1 MIFKNH
7 SILKATLKNQSKI
20 LKISLFLFS
29 IFYFISFLSFAQ
41 NKSEIIIEGQVLDSL
56 KNPVKNASVGI
67 LEEGKAVQTD
77 SLGNFILKSDAKE
90 LLNKEVTLAAQH
102 PEFRTF
108 RQKIVLKSYQKYVIQ
123 LSEYEE
129 LKAVE
134 ITGKLNNDD
143 REISK
148 IILDPTKLEHTPTG
162 TGEFSQILVT
172 LGLGIVSN
180 SELSSAYSV
189 RGGNYEENLIYVNGI
204 EIYRPFLVRSGQQE
218 GLSFVNLDL
227 VKKVE
232 FSAGGWQAKWG
243 DKLSSVLNVD
253 YKTPT
258 SFAGSASVGLLGGN
272 AHVEGANK
280 SKRFSYLA
288 GVRHKDLSYLL
299 GTLETKGEYQPR
311 FTDFQSLLGYKLGKL
326 DKDGNFVNKNKNTT
340 LSLLTAYSQNRY
352 RVYPSSRE
360 TTFGTFD
367 QQVRFFVDYTGE
379 ELMNYTTY
387 QTALRLTQKFS
398 QNFSMDFTLSGVD
411 TREREFVD
419 TEGAYRLSDV
429 NNDITSDN
437 FNKSTLIRGAASE
450 YFYARNSL
458 NAQIYSFKNR
468 SSWRLGNR
476 TMAEFGGEIKSEN
489 INDELYEYKVLD
501 SAGFADV
508 SYFVDTKTKLNSI
521 RTQGYAQISHFFGT
535 DTAEWHNV
543 TIGVRVH
550 NWSLNGQ
557 TFISPRIQ
565 YKYQPNWKADIQFGL
580 AAGIYQQSPFYRELR
595 NFEGQVNTSLLAQ
608 RSLHIIGSMDWDFN
622 FQKRPFKLIVESYYK
637 QISNLIPYD
646 VDNMR
651 LRYYATNGAK
661 GYAWG
666 IDSRISGE
674 FIRGTES
681 WFSLSYLQT
690 KENVNFDE
698 RKWVRRPSDQRVTAT
713 IFFEDHF
720 PNNPTFRVNL
730 RLLFGS
736 GVPFGAPNNK
746 EYRSFF
752 NNPAYRRVDI
762 GFSKSLV
769 FDEEKRI
776 KSVWIGLEVLN
787 ILGVEN
793 IISHQWISD
802 YVNDV
807 QLAVPNGLSQRF
819 LNVRAVVKF

>member
-1 MIFKNH
+1 MKRY
-7 SILKATLKNQSKI
+7 SLKAIFFI
-20 LKISLFLFS
+20 LTVGFS
-29 IFYFISFLSFAQ
+29 FFLSTVILAQ
-41 NKSEIIIEGQVLDSL
+41 TNKDIAIIEGQVLDSL
-56 KNPVKNASVGI
+56 KKPVSNASVGI

-77 SLGNFILKSDAKE
+77 EEGKFRLESSPKFSKEFLG
-90 LLNKEVTLAAQH
+90 KEVTLAAQH

-108 RQKIVLKSYQKYVIQ
+108 RQKIVLKSYQNYTIR
-123 LSEYEE
+123 LSESEL

-134 ITGKLNNDD
+134 VTAQINNDD
-143 REISK
+143 RETSK
-148 IILDPTKLEHTPTG
+148 IVLDTEGLEATPTG

-172 LGLGIVSN
+172 LGLGITSS

-253 YKTPT
+253 YKNPT
-258 SFAGSASVGLLGGN
+258 KFAGSASVGLLGGN
-272 AHVEGANK
+272 AHVEGTNK

-299 GTLETKGEYQPR
+299 NTLETKGEYQPR
-311 FTDFQSLLGYKLGKL
+311 FSDFQSLLSYKLGKL
-326 DKDGNFVNKNKNTT
+326 DKDGNFKNQDKNTT
-340 LSLLTAYSQNRY
+340 LSLLVAYSQNRY
-352 RVYPSSRE
+352 RVFPSGRE

-367 QQVRFFVDYTGE
+367 EQVRFFVDYTGE

-398 QNFSMDFTLSGVD
+398 QNFSMDFTVSGVD

-419 TEGAYRLSDV
+419 TEGAYRLCDV

-437 FNKSTLIRGAASE
+437 FNKCTLVRGAASE

-458 NAQIYSFKNR
+458 DAQIYSFKNR
-468 SSWRLGNR
+468 SSLRLGDR
-476 TMAEFGGEIKSEN
+476 TMVEFGGEIKNEI
-489 INDELYEYKVLD
+489 INDELFEYKVLD
-501 SAGFADV
+501 SAGFADIN
-508 SYFVDTKTKLNSI
+508 YFVETETQLNSI

-543 TIGVRVH
+543 TFGVRVH

-557 TFISPRIQ
+557 TFISPRLQ
-565 YKYQPNWKADIQFGL
+565 YKYQPDWKADIQFGL

-595 NFEGQVNTSLLAQ
+595 NFAGEVNESLLAQ
-608 RSLHIIGSMDWDFN
+608 RSLHIIGSMDWDFK
-622 FQKRPFKLIVESYYK
+622 FSKRPFKLIVESYYK
-637 QISNLIPYD
+637 QIANLIPYD

-651 LRYYATNGAK
+651 LRYYATNAAR

-674 FIRGTES
+674 FIKGTES

-690 KENVNFDE
+690 KENTDFDE
-698 RKWVRRPSDQRVTAT
+698 RDFIRRPTDQRVTAT

-730 RLLFGS
+730 RVLFGS
-736 GVPFGAPNNK
+736 GVPFGAPNNQN
-746 EYRSFF
+746 YRSFF
-752 NNPAYRRVDI
+752 NNPSYRRVDI

-769 FDEEKRI
+769 FDEDRRI
-776 KSVWIGLEVLN
+776 KSVWLGLEVLN

-819 LNVRAVVKF
+819 LNVRGIVKF

>member
-1 MIFKNH
+1 MKPI
-7 SILKATLKNQSKI
+7 IKNQSVLSYFFCSNLLLI
-20 LKISLFLFS
+20 LCCIS
-29 IFYFISFLSFAQ
+29 SFGFAQ
-41 NKSEIIIEGQVLDSL
+41 NNKNTIIIEGQVLDSL
-56 KNPVKNASVGI
+56 KNPVQNASIGI

-77 SLGNFILKSDAKE
+77 SLGNFRLESSSDFSKE
-90 LLNKEVTLAAQH
+90 FLNKEVTLAAQH

-108 RQKIVLKSYQKYVIQ
+108 RQKIVLKSYQKYSIR

-134 ITGKLNNDD
+134 ITAKLNNDD

-148 IILDPTKLEHTPTG
+148 IILDPTKVEATPTG

-258 SFAGSASVGLLGGN
+258 SFAGSASIGLLGGN
-272 AHVEGANK
+272 AHLEGTNK

-288 GVRHKDLSYLL
+288 GIRHKDLSYLL
-299 GTLETKGEYQPR
+299 NTLETKGEYQPR
-311 FTDFQSLLGYKLGKL
+311 FTDFQSLLSYKLGKL
-326 DKDGNFVNKNKNTT
+326 DKNGNFKNKAKNTT
-340 LSLLTAYSQNRY
+340 ISLLTAYSQNSY
-352 RVYPSSRE
+352 RVFPSSRE

-367 QQVRFFVDYTGE
+367 EQVRFFVNYVGE
-379 ELMNYTTY
+379 ELMYYTTY
-387 QTALRLTQKFS
+387 QSALRLTQKFS

-411 TREREFVD
+411 TQEREFVD
-419 TEGAYRLSDV
+419 TEGSYRLSDV

-450 YFYARNSL
+450 YFYARNAL

-468 SSWRLGNR
+468 SSLQLGNR
-476 TMAEFGGEIKSEN
+476 TMVEFGGEIKSEN

-501 SAGFADV
+501 SAGFEDI
-508 SYFVDTKTKLNSI
+508 SYFVDTKTTLNSI

-543 TIGVRVH
+543 TLGVRIH

-557 TFISPRIQ
+557 TFISPRLQ
-565 YKYQPNWKADIQFGL
+565 YKYQPDWKADIQFGL
-580 AAGIYQQSPFYRELR
+580 AVGVYQQSPFYRELR
-595 NFEGQVNTSLLAQ
+595 NFAGEINESLLAQ
-608 RSLHIIGSMDWDFN
+608 RSVHLIGSMDWDFK

-674 FIRGTES
+674 FIKGTES

-690 KENVNFDE
+690 KENVDFDE
-698 RKWVRRPSDQRVTAT
+698 RDFVRRPSDQRVTAT

-720 PNNPTFRVNL
+720 PDNPTFRVNL

-736 GVPFGAPNNK
+736 GVPFGAPNNQN
-746 EYRSFF
+746 YRSFF
-752 NNPAYRRVDI
+752 SNPAYRRVDI

-769 FDEEKRI
+769 FEEDKRI

-819 LNVRAVVKF
+819 LNIRGVVKF